1 MAAKA
6 VNRRMPST
14 EHSYTSYYPRMTFP
28 SELARPSRAR
38 ALRCFCIEIEQEEI
52 DV

>member
-14 EHSYTSYYPRMTFP
+14 ERSYTSYYPRMTFFQRTGP
-28 SELARPSRAR
+28 AKPCVGVSLSLFRN
-38 ALRCFCIEIEQEEI
+38 
-52 DV
+52 

>member
-6 VNRRMPST
+6 VNRRMPSS
-14 EHSYTSYYPRMTFP
+14 ERSYTSYYPRMTFF
-28 SELARPSRAR
+28 SEQARPSLAR
-38 ALRCFCIEIEQEEI
+38 ASRCLCFEIEQEEI

>member
-14 EHSYTSYYPRMTFP
+14 ERSYTSYYPRMTFS
-28 SELARPSRAR
+28 SEQARPSRAW
-38 ALRCFCIEIEQEEI
+38 ASRCLCFEIEQEEI